1 MAIHR
6 RLDSFS
12 LIFYL
17 LLILWVKTELHQNL
31 PPITSGF
38 QLLRSLSANKH
49 FCRTSRAVEILYLS
63 WFFLVDP
70 IISLSPVP
78 ATAILKFFIIFTPPV
93 FFGPNSLK
101 RYFYLCTH
109 PEKWY
114 FLPIVYF
121 YPPPQLT
128 SQHNNKPVYRLQQQS
143 IRRLV
148 LVPPYSVFC
157 SISFRCGGLSI
168 ERNQK
173 PLTPESTLAVT
184 HRDKQKQVEMKRSSR
199 ANPHEIRLFSALN

>member
-49 FCRTSRAVEILYLS
+49 FCRTSRAAKTLYLS

-70 IISLSPVP
+70 MRLSSKEQK
-78 ATAILKFFIIFTPPV
+78 ILQK
-93 FFGPNSLK
+93 
-101 RYFYLCTH
+101 
-109 PEKWY
+109 
-114 FLPIVYF
+114 
-121 YPPPQLT
+121 
-128 SQHNNKPVYRLQQQS
+128 NKPYKAFSRFQTDLNLVGLDCLLYIILILYRLQWRIFQDFLELFYCHS
-143 IRRLV
+143 
-148 LVPPYSVFC
+148 SVF
-157 SISFRCGGLSI
+157 RCFFNRHTALSHLLNQHPHLTNANAFGLY
-168 ERNQK
+168 
-173 PLTPESTLAVT
+173 PLTKVAHNKHLSFQFFVHCNAKFFFKNFPFLCDCSGRME
-184 HRDKQKQVEMKRSSR
+184 
-199 ANPHEIRLFSALN
+199 